1 MLAGGLE
8 AVLALETLV
17 VLVLFL
23 PLSEE
28 CLFPSQ
34 SDSDNLYQRTA
45 ARLYRTHSKCVWL
58 HISPVFI
65 YMHTEITFMLQSR
78 WGRFALSARLQS
90 DHSGDLE

>member
-1 MLAGGLE
+1 MLAGGLK

-34 SDSDNLYQRTA
+34 SDSDNLYQRIA

-58 HISPVFI
+58 HISPDFI

-78 WGRFALSARLQS
+78 WGRFALSERLHEVRS
-90 DHSGDLE
+90 LW